1 MDHTATIALIGFALI
16 VGTYLLPRL
25 IGAMRVN
32 RPKLPHGAGWP
43 MEIVGDVPAIPRE
56 MRQGARI
63 SPGGGASN
71 APCAQTRTNAAIARH
86 GGAV

>member
-1 MDHTATIALIGFALI
+1 MDHTATLCLIGFALI
-16 VGTYLLPRL
+16 VGTYLLSRL

-32 RPKLPHGAGWP
+32 RPKLPP
-43 MEIVGDVPAIPRE
+43 IYGDFPWVPQE

-86 GGAV
+86 GTGL

>member
-1 MDHTATIALIGFALI
+1 MRGEMDHTATIALIGFSLI
-16 VGTYLLPRL
+16 VGTYLLSRL

-32 RPKLPHGAGWP
+32 RPKLPP
-43 MEIVGDVPAIPRE
+43 IYGDFPFVPQE
-56 MRQGARI
+56 MRQGARRI

-86 GGAV
+86 GKGV